1 MKLKFN
7 RNYFALALLLLGVEI
22 LIAKFVHDTIIR
34 PYIGDLLVVV
44 LIYCLVKAF
53 VEASVYRVALGV
65 LIFSFFVEMLQYF
78 KIVNLLGLQDNR
90 LAKIIIGTS
99 FSWMDM
105 LAYSLGIALVL
116 LAEKAARLYHPNS
129 G

>member
-7 RNYFALALLLLGVEI
+7 RNYFGLALLLLGVEI

-44 LIYCLVKAF
+44 LIYCLVKSF

-65 LIFSFFVEMLQYF
+65 LIFSFLVEMLQYF

-99 FSWMDM
+99 FSWVDM
-105 LAYSLGIALVL
+105 LAYTLGILLVVL
-116 LAEKAARLYHPNS
+116 VEKR
-129 G
+129 